1 MKDIRF
7 AYSRIDTL
15 SLDYFLKQIEEG
27 NIIIDKDD
35 KYEINLEMGYYFVK
49 NFPLEIK
56 LIRLNKNKLYLLKG
70 FNIIQNLHKI
80 ILEKKLFN
88 KENNQYIILSDKE
101 LDYILNKKRLN
112 VTFIEYQNENLNESQ
127 QIQEIKDIFNKFN

>member
-15 SLDYFLKQIEEG
+15 SLDYFLTQIEEG

-35 KYEINLEMGYYFVK
+35 KYEINSEIGYYFVK

-70 FNIIQNLHKI
+70 FNIIQNLQKI

-112 VTFIEYQNENLNESQ
+112 VTFIEYQNEKLNESQ